1 MQNAPG
7 IDAATETPPRRRH
20 PRQLRAAGAYCL
32 DAASATGD
40 QSKRAQL
47 MDQAEQVLPREMPV
61 LPIYF
66 GATKNLVSARVEGG
80 EDNLFNI
87 TCVKDLSLE
96 K

>member
-1 MQNAPG
+1 M
-7 IDAATETPPRRRH
+7 
-20 PRQLRAAGAYCL
+20 